1 MSDIQLETRDKM
13 RRSLTQEF
21 SRMENDFDT
30 TRDHRTKLV
39 DKLMSVAEKVVLVDE
54 DGNVKEDTDTG
65 IRLISTTL
73 KALSDMEKANGSA
86 ILLKLKQ
93 SEQEI
98 MSSAAA
104 KDRIRI
110 ILEAT
115 APGRIETSFPSDELE
130 SKLTELFD
138 GDIKDFETRESS
150 RDIKDIVD

>member
-21 SRMENDFDT
+21 SRMEDDFDV
-30 TRDHRTKLV
+30 TRDHRVKLV
-39 DKLMSVAEKVVLVDE
+39 NKLMGVAEKVTLVDE
-54 DGNVKEDTDTG
+54 NGNIKEDTDSG
-65 IRLISTTL
+65 IKIISTTL
-73 KALSDMEKANGSA
+73 KALSDMEKANGSS

-98 MSSAAA
+98 ASSAAA

-115 APGRIETSFPSDELE
+115 APGRIETTFPSDELE
-130 SKLTELFD
+130 SHLSEMFD
-138 GDIKDFETRESS
+138 KDIKDFETKENS
-150 RDIKDIVD
+150 KDISD

>member
-21 SRMENDFDT
+21 SRMENDFDI

-39 DKLMSVAEKVVLVDE
+39 SKLMSVAEKVVLVDGE
-54 DGNVKEDTDTG
+54 GNVKEDTDTG

-73 KALSDMEKANGSA
+73 KALSDMEKANSSA

-98 MSSAAA
+98 MSSVAA

-138 GDIKDFETRESS
+138 GDIKDFETKESS
-150 RDIKDIVD
+150 KDIAD